1 MWERFLKEGTGVA
14 IAHQSAAGVLE
25 NEGFGIRFG
34 NPSEG
39 L

>member
-1 MWERFLKEGTGVA
+1 MFLKEEAGLATA
-14 IAHQSAAGVLE
+14 RQRAAGVLE

-34 NPSEG
+34 NPCDG